1 MVDILIDVIRSDV
14 SILMVLVQPRQQQ
27 RKYWCWY
34 LVGSWAGHGELFWA
48 GTGNS
53 LVIRQQ
59 ILFSTNH
66 ASRVNIQIYSLPCQ
80 HFETFVIFS
89 VWKKSCYLA
98 SRDKYF
104 DILAAETLTSVFNI
118 LTDHTISAHPLQ
130 PPLHQWSHCHQF
142 SSQESPSAQQF
153 PLDLQPQTRDWVW
166 IERSGQQ

>member
-66 ASRVNIQIYSLPCQ
+66 ASHVNIQIYSLPCQ

-118 LTDHTISAHPLQ
+118 LTDPTANLVKLVIG
-130 PPLHQWSHCHQF
+130 
-142 SSQESPSAQQF
+142 
-153 PLDLQPQTRDWVW
+153 DLFLRAKLFLILTVLIVKFDCIDSKP
-166 IERSGQQ
+166 